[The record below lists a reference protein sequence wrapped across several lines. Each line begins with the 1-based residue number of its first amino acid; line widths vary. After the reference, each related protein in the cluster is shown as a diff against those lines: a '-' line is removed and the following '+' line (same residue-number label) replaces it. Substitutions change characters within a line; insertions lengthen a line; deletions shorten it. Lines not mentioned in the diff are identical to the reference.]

1 MYMRHDVVVQSLHG
15 RTLDGWHELLLDPD
29 AHVAPNV
36 FAAELLA
43 HVSPNMIFTEL
54 LHVLG
59 STRIVTNHALEP
71 KWPCDAA

>member
-1 MYMRHDVVVQSLHG
+1 MHMWHDVVVQPLHA

-43 HVSPNMIFTEL
+43 HVAPNMIFTEL

-59 STRIVTNHALEP
+59 STRVVTNHALEP